1 MRTLSFGK
9 VLYDSEGNQITDQQ
23 VLQSKSAFSFRLY
36 LGNEFAEQENLL
48 PADMYT
54 YYVKGPDRSYCK
66 WDRANGKF
74 VSLGAGVDTFE
85 EFKNLSEAEQR
96 AGTFTTSMYGAIT
109 NIPAGYTVEV
119 RDLIVGT
126 KYKVEEPDRELPK
139 GYTRRD
145 SDGYV
150 RTDLAEG
157 NVVYYTEG
165 GTYGRHPETGN
176 TVTAEPISDTI
187 ASKTES
193 PKIEV
198 RNQEG
203 WGLTAQKEWTDKDF
217 IVHDPIYMA
226 VYLDNGHGQPGD
238 LVEGSVRRL
247 DTGGEEIYWFFP
259 DLKIGGVPH
268 SFSEFI
274 VREVELEGTPSADP
288 QTGAV
293 TGYTGITIKEKGQS
307 ISVRGRTASGSV
319 RLENYTVDYIPG
331 QSTGQNEN
339 IRTDT
344 VKNSRPG
351 LQIYKTDWSGSTYL
365 SGAVFTLKDSEG
377 HDVGHATY
385 TSDASGLVTTAY
397 LNEGTF
403 TLSEIRT
410 PTGYAALDEP
420 ITITVSSQQPPSY
433 DLTVPAGSTTYY
445 ISLSGPE
452 GFYTSVPAAGS
463 SMARINVKNRTVQ
476 DLKVVKVGNDG
487 GTRIPLEGVHFA
499 LYAQVKDNEGNVRP
513 AYSPETGYEDLVT
526 GDDGL
531 LSGINMSLGAGTYYL
546 REKAAPSG
554 YKNLSED
561 LCFTI
566 GQDGTVTIHNAG
578 YSDWLTRDTS
588 VLGTVAYQISIVN
601 TPLGIT
607 LRKTDEGGNPISGAK
622 FVLSMKNSNGGFE
635 SVTGYGAGEEGLVDL
650 TGKTEMTFTGL
661 PGGIYL
667 LTETDPPAGCV
678 IMTRDIYFKVE
689 NGAVTLTDA
698 AGDAKTYPGIS
709 LENNNT
715 TIVVQNPHGGML
727 PSTGG
732 PGTGLFTILGS
743 LLTAGAGWMLWR
755 RRKLI

>member
-1 MRTLSFGK
+1 
-9 VLYDSEGNQITDQQ
+9 
-23 VLQSKSAFSFRLY
+23 
-36 LGNEFAEQENLL
+36 
-48 PADMYT
+48 
-54 YYVKGPDRSYCK
+54 
-66 WDRANGKF
+66 
-74 VSLGAGVDTFE
+74 
-85 EFKNLSEAEQR
+85 
-96 AGTFTTSMYGAIT
+96 
-109 NIPAGYTVEV
+109 
-119 RDLIVGT
+119 
-126 KYKVEEPDRELPK
+126 
-139 GYTRRD
+139 
-145 SDGYV
+145 
-150 RTDLAEG
+150 
-157 NVVYYTEG
+157 
-165 GTYGRHPETGN
+165 
-176 TVTAEPISDTI
+176 
-187 ASKTES
+187 
-193 PKIEV
+193 
-198 RNQEG
+198 
-203 WGLTAQKEWTDKDF
+203 
-217 IVHDPIYMA
+217 
-226 VYLDNGHGQPGD
+226 
-238 LVEGSVRRL
+238 
-247 DTGGEEIYWFFP
+247 
-259 DLKIGGVPH
+259 
-268 SFSEFI
+268 
-274 VREVELEGTPSADP
+274 
-288 QTGAV
+288 
-293 TGYTGITIKEKGQS
+293 
-307 ISVRGRTASGSV
+307 
-319 RLENYTVDYIPG
+319 
-331 QSTGQNEN
+331 
-339 IRTDT
+339 
-344 VKNSRPG
+344 
-351 LQIYKTDWSGSTYL
+351 
-365 SGAVFTLKDSEG
+365 
-377 HDVGHATY
+377 
-385 TSDASGLVTTAY
+385 VTTAY

-607 LRKTDEGGNPISGAK
+607 LRKTDEGGTPLSGAG
-622 FVLSMKNSNGGFE
+622 FTLCSKNSSGSFI
-635 SVTGYGAGEEGLVDL
+635 SVTGHGAGEGGLVDL
-650 TGKTEMTFTGL
+650 TDKTETTFTGL

-678 IMTRDIYFKVE
+678 ILTKDIYFKVE
-689 NGAVTLTDA
+689 NGAVTLTDQDGNA
-698 AGDAKTYPGIS
+698 RTYSGVS
-709 LENNNT
+709 LEDDGT
-715 TIVVQNPHGGML
+715 TIVVQNPHGGAL
-727 PSTGG
+727 PHTGG
-732 PGTGLFTILGS
+732 PGTGIFTILGS
-743 LLTAGAGWMLWR
+743 VLTAGAGWLLWR

>member
-1 MRTLSFGK
+1 
-9 VLYDSEGNQITDQQ
+9 
-23 VLQSKSAFSFRLY
+23 
-36 LGNEFAEQENLL
+36 
-48 PADMYT
+48 
-54 YYVKGPDRSYCK
+54 
-66 WDRANGKF
+66 
-74 VSLGAGVDTFE
+74 
-85 EFKNLSEAEQR
+85 
-96 AGTFTTSMYGAIT
+96 
-109 NIPAGYTVEV
+109 
-119 RDLIVGT
+119 
-126 KYKVEEPDRELPK
+126 
-139 GYTRRD
+139 
-145 SDGYV
+145 
-150 RTDLAEG
+150 
-157 NVVYYTEG
+157 
-165 GTYGRHPETGN
+165 
-176 TVTAEPISDTI
+176 
-187 ASKTES
+187 
-193 PKIEV
+193 
-198 RNQEG
+198 
-203 WGLTAQKEWTDKDF
+203 
-217 IVHDPIYMA
+217 
-226 VYLDNGHGQPGD
+226 
-238 LVEGSVRRL
+238 
-247 DTGGEEIYWFFP
+247 
-259 DLKIGGVPH
+259 
-268 SFSEFI
+268 
-274 VREVELEGTPSADP
+274 
-288 QTGAV
+288 
-293 TGYTGITIKEKGQS
+293 
-307 ISVRGRTASGSV
+307 
-319 RLENYTVDYIPG
+319 
-331 QSTGQNEN
+331 
-339 IRTDT
+339 
-344 VKNSRPG
+344 
-351 LQIYKTDWSGSTYL
+351 
-365 SGAVFTLKDSEG
+365 
-377 HDVGHATY
+377 
-385 TSDASGLVTTAY
+385 
-397 LNEGTF
+397 
-403 TLSEIRT
+403 
-410 PTGYAALDEP
+410 
-420 ITITVSSQQPPSY
+420 
-433 DLTVPAGSTTYY
+433 
-445 ISLSGPE
+445 
-452 GFYTSVPAAGS
+452 
-463 SMARINVKNRTVQ
+463 MARINVKNRTVQ
-476 DLKVVKVGNDG
+476 DLKVVKVGNDS

-667 LTETDPPAGCV
+667 LTDTDPPAGCV